1 MNHVSRESYA
11 KAARGVLIACVVAML
26 LYAFSP
32 RPATRF
38 GTVKEPAARKPMP
51 EFTMPAMSGANWTLS
66 EQAGKV
72 ILVNFWA
79 TWCPPCRAETPALVN
94 IANQY
99 RARGFEVVGVTLD
112 DDPPRVVPQFVSRYR
127 VSYPILVP
135 TAESPLAGAI
145 ESLPT
150 SLLVDKQGRVA
161 RTYIGAV
168 DEADLAADI
177 ERLLIE

>member
-1 MNHVSRESYA
+1 
-11 KAARGVLIACVVAML
+11 
-26 LYAFSP
+26 
-32 RPATRF
+32 
-38 GTVKEPAARKPMP
+38 
-51 EFTMPAMSGANWTLS
+51 
-66 EQAGKV
+66 
-72 ILVNFWA
+72 
-79 TWCPPCRAETPALVN
+79 
-94 IANQY
+94 
-99 RARGFEVVGVTLD
+99 
-112 DDPPRVVPQFVSRYR
+112 